1 MNTLHE
7 GVKNKKEEHF
17 MFKKNPKKVM
27 SIALAAGM
35 VAGLSACGG
44 SNEPAATTAAATTA
58 AGGEAA
64 PAATKAEE
72 TLAETAGAESEGLVA
87 EEGAEIEIAYWEGS
101 TSDKDAWDELI
112 ANLQKDHPEI
122 KIIPQTYPSSDF
134 RDMLDTRISG
144 NDWPDVMRYTYQRLG
159 KFKQAETML
168 DLTPYI
174 SQESL
179 DDVSPAFLSA
189 CTYQGKL
196 IAMPHH
202 TDTVALFYNKRMFEE
217 AGIRIPTS
225 VEDGYTWEEL
235 TDIARTLKEKY
246 DLPYAFGGIWENNSG
261 YRYLP
266 FLYMNGG
273 SVLNEAQD
281 TVTMDSPEVLEAIKL
296 YEDWRKEDLVANTAF
311 SGASTANSLFVAE
324 QIAFDF
330 AGSWHCS
337 YMQENMGDKWGM
349 TYMPIRNGKTGSDMG
364 GNAVFA
370 YAETKYPK
378 AAAIVVDYITN
389 KENMKKFCETGA
401 FIPVRTSL
409 LEGGVEYKVFPD
421 EMKILNE
428 IVGTI
433 DPKMAAD
440 ETSVPFQQINEIFN
454 EEMDPL
460 AVNNSASAEDVVAA
474 CQERMTEILNE
485 Q

>member
-1 MNTLHE
+1 MRRNR
-7 GVKNKKEEHF
+7 V
-17 MFKKNPKKVM
+17 KKVM
-27 SIALAAGM
+27 AVMLAAGM
-35 VAGLSACGG
+35 VSGLAACGG
-44 SNEPAATTAAATTA
+44 KTAKEAAAETTA
-58 AGGEAA
+58 EAA
-64 PAATKAEE
+64 KGADAAAEE
-72 TLAETAGAESEGLVA
+72 LKA

-122 KIIPQTYPSSDF
+122 KIIPQTYPSSDY
-134 RDMLDTRISG
+134 RDMLDTRIAG

-159 KFKQAETML
+159 KFKQADVML
-168 DLTPYI
+168 DLSPYI
-174 SQESL
+174 AQESL

-189 CTYQGKL
+189 CTYEGKL
-196 IAMPHH
+196 VAMPHH
-202 TDTVALFYNKRMFEE
+202 TDTVAMFYNKRMFEE

-225 VEDGYTWEEL
+225 VEDGYSWEEI
-235 TDIARTLKEKY
+235 TDIARTLKDKY
-246 DLPYAFGGIWENNSG
+246 SLPYAFGGIWENNSG

-266 FLYMNGG
+266 FIYMNGG

-281 TVTMDSPEVLEAIKL
+281 AVTMDSPEVLEAIKL

-311 SGASTANSLFVAE
+311 SGATTTNSLFVAE
-324 QIAFDF
+324 QTAFTF
-330 AGSWHCS
+330 SGSWHCS

-349 TYMPIRNGKTGSDMG
+349 TYMPVRNGKTGSDMG

-370 YAETKYPK
+370 YSETKYPK
-378 AAAIVVDYITN
+378 AAAIVIDYITN
-389 KENMKKFCETGA
+389 AENMKTFCETGA

-421 EMKILNE
+421 EMRILNE
-428 IVGTI
+428 IVATI

-440 ETSVPFQQINEIFN
+440 ETSVSFQQLNEVFN

-460 AVNNSASAEDVVAA
+460 AVNNSATAEQVVAA
-474 CQERMTEILNE
+474 CQERMTEVLNE

>member
-1 MNTLHE
+1 MSKSKL
-7 GVKNKKEEHF
+7 
-17 MFKKNPKKVM
+17 MRSM
-27 SIALAAGM
+27 SIVMAAAM
-35 VAGLSACGG
+35 MSGLTACGG
-44 SNEPAATTAAATTA
+44 GGSTQTTAA
-58 AGGEAA
+58 
-64 PAATKAEE
+64 PAETKAEAAASKE
-72 TLAETAGAESEGLVA
+72 TGKRRKKQLQHEELVA
-87 EEGAEIEIAYWEGS
+87 EDGAEIEVAYWEGS
-101 TSDKDAWDELI
+101 TSDKEAWDELL

-134 RDMLDTRISG
+134 RDMLDTRIAG
-144 NDWPDVMRYTYQRLG
+144 NDWPDVIRYTYQRLG
-159 KFKQAETML
+159 KFKKADVML
-168 DLTPYI
+168 DLSPYI

-179 DDVSPAFLSA
+179 DGISPAFLSA
-189 CTYQGKL
+189 CQYDGKL
-196 IAMPHH
+196 VAMPHH
-202 TDTVALFYNKRMFEE
+202 TDTMAMFYNKRMFEE

-246 DLPYAFGGIWENNSG
+246 SLPYAFGGIWENNSG

-273 SVLNEAQD
+273 SILNEAQD
-281 TVTMDSPEVLEAIKL
+281 AVTMDTPEVLEAIKL

-311 SGASTANSLFVAE
+311 SGAPTTNSLFVAE
-324 QIAFDF
+324 QIAFTF
-330 AGSWHCS
+330 SGSWHCS

-349 TYMPIRNGKTGSDMG
+349 TYMPIKDGKTSSDMG

-389 KENMKKFCETGA
+389 EENMKKFCETGS
-401 FIPVRTSL
+401 FIPVRTKL
-409 LEGGVEYKVFPD
+409 LEGGVEYKTFKD
-421 EMKILNE
+421 EMKILND

-440 ETSVPFQQINEIFN
+440 ETSVTFQQLNEVFN

-460 AVNNSASAEDVVAA
+460 AVNNSVTAEEVAA
-474 CQERMTEILNE
+474 NCQERMTEVLEE

>member
-1 MNTLHE
+1 MSKSKLMRSMSIVMAAAMMSGLTACGGGGSTQTTAAPAETKEEAAASEANGE
-7 GVKNKKEEHF
+7 KKEE
-17 MFKKNPKKVM
+17 
-27 SIALAAGM
+27 A
-35 VAGLSACGG
+35 
-44 SNEPAATTAAATTA
+44 AAAT
-58 AGGEAA
+58 
-64 PAATKAEE
+64 EE
-72 TLAETAGAESEGLVA
+72 LVA
-87 EEGAEIEIAYWEGS
+87 EDGAEIEVAYWEGS
-101 TSDKDAWDELI
+101 TSDKEAWDELL

-134 RDMLDTRISG
+134 RDMLDTRIAG
-144 NDWPDVMRYTYQRLG
+144 NDWPDVIRYTYQRLG
-159 KFKQAETML
+159 KFKKADVML
-168 DLTPYI
+168 DLSPYI

-179 DDVSPAFLSA
+179 DGISPAFLSA
-189 CTYQGKL
+189 CQYDGKL
-196 IAMPHH
+196 VAMPHH
-202 TDTVALFYNKRMFEE
+202 TDTMAMFYNKRMFEE

-246 DLPYAFGGIWENNSG
+246 NLPYAFGGIWENNSG

-281 TVTMDSPEVLEAIKL
+281 AVTMDSPEVLEAIKL

-311 SGASTANSLFVAE
+311 SGAPTTNSLFVAE
-324 QIAFDF
+324 QIAFTF
-330 AGSWHCS
+330 SGSWHCS

-349 TYMPIRNGKTGSDMG
+349 TYMPIRNGKTSSDMG

-370 YAETKYPK
+370 YADTKYPK

-389 KENMKKFCETGA
+389 EENMKKFCETGS
-401 FIPVRTSL
+401 FIPVRTKL
-409 LEGGVEYKVFPD
+409 LEGGVEYKSFKD
-421 EMKILNE
+421 EMKILND

-440 ETSVPFQQINEIFN
+440 ETSVSFQQLNEVFN

-460 AVNNSASAEDVVAA
+460 AVNNSATAEEVAA
-474 CQERMTEILNE
+474 NCQERMTEVLEE

>member
-1 MNTLHE
+1 
-7 GVKNKKEEHF
+7 
-17 MFKKNPKKVM
+17 MFKKNLRKVM

-35 VAGLSACGG
+35 AAGLLACGG
-44 SNEPAATTAAATTA
+44 GDTAATTAATQAA
-58 AGGEAA
+58 AGGGAA
-64 PAATKAEE
+64 PEATKAEE
-72 TLAETAGAESEGLVA
+72 TLAEPAGAESEGLTA

-101 TSDKDAWDELI
+101 TSDKEAWDELI

-122 KIIPQTYPSSDF
+122 KIIPQTYPSGDF
-134 RDMLDTRISG
+134 RDMLDTRIAG

-168 DLTPYI
+168 DLTPYM

-179 DDVSPAFLSA
+179 DDISPAFLSA

-202 TDTVALFYNKRMFEE
+202 TDTIALFYNKRMFEE

-225 VEDGYTWEEL
+225 VEDGYSWEEL
-235 TDIARTLKEKY
+235 TDIARTMKEKY
-246 DLPYAFGGIWENNSG
+246 NLPYAFGGIWETNSG

-296 YEDWRKEDLVANTAF
+296 YEDWRKEDLIANTAF
-311 SGASTANSLFVAE
+311 SGAATTNSLFVAE
-324 QIAFDF
+324 QTAFTF
-330 AGSWHCS
+330 SGSWHCS

-349 TYMPIRNGKTGSDMG
+349 TYMPIRNGKTSSDMG

-440 ETSVPFQQINEIFN
+440 ETSVPFQQLNEIFN

>member
-1 MNTLHE
+1 
-7 GVKNKKEEHF
+7 
-17 MFKKNPKKVM
+17 MFKKNLKKVM

-44 SNEPAATTAAATTA
+44 GSEPAGTTAAATTA

-72 TLAETAGAESEGLVA
+72 TLAEPAGAESEGLVA

-101 TSDKDAWDELI
+101 TSDKEAWDELI

-122 KIIPQTYPSSDF
+122 KIVPQTYPSSDF
-134 RDMLDTRISG
+134 RDMLDTRIAG
-144 NDWPDVMRYTYQRLG
+144 DDWPDVMRYTYQRLG

-217 AGIRIPTS
+217 AGIRIPAS

-296 YEDWRKEDLVANTAF
+296 YEDWRKEDLIANTAF

-349 TYMPIRNGKTGSDMG
+349 TYMPVRNGKTGSDMG

-370 YAETKYPK
+370 YAGTKYPK
-378 AAAIVVDYITN
+378 AAAIVIDYITN
-389 KENMKKFCETGA
+389 QENMKNFCETGA

-440 ETSVPFQQINEIFN
+440 ETSVPFQQLNEIFN

>member
-1 MNTLHE
+1 MRRNR
-7 GVKNKKEEHF
+7 V
-17 MFKKNPKKVM
+17 KKVM
-27 SIALAAGM
+27 AVMLAAGM
-35 VAGLSACGG
+35 VSGLAACGG
-44 SNEPAATTAAATTA
+44 KTAEKPAATPAAKEAAAETTA
-58 AGGEAA
+58 EAA
-64 PAATKAEE
+64 KGADAAAEE
-72 TLAETAGAESEGLVA
+72 LKA

-122 KIIPQTYPSSDF
+122 KIIPQTYPSSDY
-134 RDMLDTRISG
+134 RDMLDTRIAG

-159 KFKQAETML
+159 KFKQADVML
-168 DLTPYI
+168 DLSPYI
-174 SQESL
+174 AQESL

-189 CTYQGKL
+189 CTYEGKL
-196 IAMPHH
+196 VAMPHH
-202 TDTVALFYNKRMFEE
+202 TDTVAMFYNKRMFEE
-217 AGIRIPTS
+217 AGIRSPTS
-225 VEDGYTWEEL
+225 VEDGYSWEEI
-235 TDIARTLKEKY
+235 TDIARTLKDKY
-246 DLPYAFGGIWENNSG
+246 SLPYAFGGIWENNSG

-266 FLYMNGG
+266 FIYMNGG

-281 TVTMDSPEVLEAIKL
+281 AVTMDSPEVLEAIKL

-311 SGASTANSLFVAE
+311 SGATTTNSLFVAE
-324 QIAFDF
+324 QTAFTF
-330 AGSWHCS
+330 SGSWHCS

-349 TYMPIRNGKTGSDMG
+349 TYMPVRNGKTGSDMG

-370 YAETKYPK
+370 YSETKYPK
-378 AAAIVVDYITN
+378 AAAIVIDYITN
-389 KENMKKFCETGA
+389 AENMKTFCETGA

-421 EMKILNE
+421 EMRILNE
-428 IVGTI
+428 IVATI

-440 ETSVPFQQINEIFN
+440 ETSVSFQQLNEVFN

-460 AVNNSASAEDVVAA
+460 AVNNSATAEQVVAA
-474 CQERMTEILNE
+474 CQERMTEVLNE